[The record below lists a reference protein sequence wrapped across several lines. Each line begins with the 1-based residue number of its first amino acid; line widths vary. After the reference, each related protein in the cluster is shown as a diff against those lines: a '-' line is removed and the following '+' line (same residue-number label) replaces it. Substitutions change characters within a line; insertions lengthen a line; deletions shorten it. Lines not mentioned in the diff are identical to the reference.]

1 VFLGSH
7 AAVSITGVTLVSDA
21 GCSSAGMS
29 GSFAP
34 ASGAVE
40 SMRSVF

>member
-1 VFLGSH
+1 VFPGSH
-7 AAVSITGVTLVSDA
+7 AAVSITGVTVVSDA
-21 GCSSAGMS
+21 GYFSAGKS

-40 SMRSVF
+40 FMRSVF